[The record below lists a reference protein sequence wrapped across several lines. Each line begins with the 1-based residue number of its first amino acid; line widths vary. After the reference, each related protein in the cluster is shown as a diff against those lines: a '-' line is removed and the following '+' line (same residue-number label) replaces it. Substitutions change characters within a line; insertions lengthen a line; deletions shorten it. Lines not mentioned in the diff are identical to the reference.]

1 VSIILNPLLYRAV
14 EPLDRWV
21 SARPA
26 LARLLNPAPDVPE
39 TADTASRPISSPGHR
54 AVVIGYGPTGRT
66 VVRLLRENDVVPTV
80 VELNVDT
87 WHALKEQGIDAV
99 YGDATRPETL
109 ASAGLDAAG
118 TLILT
123 SAGMENSPDV
133 IRNARELNPD
143 VRVLARAAYL
153 RDLNP
158 LHHAGADNVY
168 SGEGEVALAF
178 IEDIMGHLGA
188 TAEQIDR
195 ERARAHEELFG
206 KA

>member
-1 VSIILNPLLYRAV
+1 M
-14 EPLDRWV
+14 
-21 SARPA
+21 
-26 LARLLNPAPDVPE
+26 
-39 TADTASRPISSPGHR
+39 
-54 AVVIGYGPTGRT
+54 
-66 VVRLLRENDVVPTV
+66 

-87 WHALKEQGIDAV
+87 LHALKEQGIDAV
-99 YGDATRPETL
+99 YGDATHPETL
-109 ASAGLDAAG
+109 ASAGLDNAG

-123 SAGMENSPDV
+123 SAGMENRPDV

-153 RDLNP
+153 RDLTP
-158 LHHAGADNVY
+158 LHDAGADNVY

-195 ERARAHEELFG
+195 ERARAHDELFG
-206 KA
+206 RT